1 VDSVATVERG
11 PLARRSTKVLS
22 SAVVC
27 VVLTAGP
34 ALPLEASRTSLET
47 RRLDLAKQWRAS
59 GSGRVTAR
67 QKARAAILAHLDTA
81 AFPAWAGTKWGFYG
95 TTTTPRE
102 GEIACGYFVTTVLE
116 QTGFK
121 LARVELAQQ
130 ASAWLVKSVAR
141 GSEVTWLRYQTPQQV
156 VDQVREKYG
165 DGLYV
170 VGFDLH
176 VGFLRLDGA
185 RAAFCHASY
194 LDPGVVTCEDP
205 LTSAA
210 FLSDVHVV
218 GNVLNDNVIDDWI
231 LGRDIPSVL
240 PKKPRRS

>member
-1 VDSVATVERG
+1 MLPAALLCLT
-11 PLARRSTKVLS
+11 LA
-22 SAVVC
+22 AD
-27 VVLTAGP
+27 AGV
-34 ALPLEASRTSLET
+34 PLETARASLES
-47 RRLDLAKQWRAS
+47 RRLELAKQWRAS
-59 GSGRVTAR
+59 QSGRVTAR
-67 QKARAAILAHLDTA
+67 REARSAILAHLDGA
-81 AFPAWAGTKWGFYG
+81 AFPAWAGTKWDFYG

-102 GEIACGYFVTTVLE
+102 GTIACGYFVTTVLE

-121 LARVELAQQ
+121 LERVVLAQQ

-141 GSEVTWLRYQTPQQV
+141 GSEVSWLRYQSPGQV
-156 VDQVREKYG
+156 VQQVREKYG

-218 GNVLNDNVIDDWI
+218 GDVLNDELIDDWI
-231 LGRDIPSVL
+231 LGRDVPSVL

>member
-1 VDSVATVERG
+1 VDSVERS

-22 SAVVC
+22 
-27 VVLTAGP
+27 P
-34 ALPLEASRTSLET
+34 ALVCFVLVAEPAVPLETSRAALET
-47 RRLDLAKQWRAS
+47 QRLSLAKQWRAS
-59 GSGRVTAR
+59 GSGRATAR
-67 QKARAAILAHLDTA
+67 RVARGAILAHLDAA

-102 GEIACGYFVTTVLE
+102 GEIACGYFVTTVLK
-116 QTGFK
+116 TGFK
-121 LARVELAQQ
+121 LERVVLAQQ

-141 GSEVTWLRYQTPQQV
+141 GTEVTWLRYQTPKQV

-176 VGFLRLDGA
+176 VGFLRLDGP

-194 LDPGVVTCEDP
+194 LAPGVVTCEDP

-210 FLSDVHVV
+210 FFSDVHVV
-218 GNVLNDNVIDDWI
+218 GEVLNDNLLDDWI
-231 LGRDIPSVL
+231 LGREIPSVL
-240 PKKPRRS
+240 PKNPHHS